1 MFDNTNSQYWRGRAW
16 GKPAGESGTE
26 RGTGSG
32 RSEITSQASLGGS
45 LPAPPG
51 GPEDAGRYAGT
62 FRTPAHNA
70 TLPQARVGKC
80 EIDHGDAE
88 KSPGRP

>member
-51 GPEDAGRYAGT
+51 GPEDADRYAGVNRGSHT
-62 FRTPAHNA
+62 RAQHNSSA
-70 TLPQARVGKC
+70 SWRRQV
-80 EIDHGDAE
+80 
-88 KSPGRP
+88 